1 MPSALKEL
9 GIRKAI
15 KFFYTTILSILY
27 KFMIF
32 PQMRVAF
39 LRLCGA
45 KIGKGTIICGGVRF
59 INLYR
64 TGFKGLTIGK
74 YCWISEEA
82 MFDLADKI
90 TVGDHVSFGHRSIIF
105 THLNIG
111 YKEHPLQKYY
121 PPYQKPVVIQ
131 NGSAISVYCVVLAG
145 ATIGE
150 RSLITTSSVV
160 SANRNVPSGVL
171 YGGNPGR
178 VIKVF
183 EEIPPQNIN
192 EQDKESE

>member
-1 MPSALKEL
+1 MPSALKQL
-9 GIRKAI
+9 GIKKAI
-15 KFFYTTILSILY
+15 KFFYTTILAIIY

-32 PQMRVAF
+32 PQMRTAF

-82 MFDLADKI
+82 MFDLADNI
-90 TVGDHVSFGHRSIIF
+90 NLGDYVTIGQRTMIF
-105 THLNIG
+105 THLNVG
-111 YKEHPLQKYY
+111 YGDHPLQKHF
-121 PPYQKPVVIQ
+121 PTCQKPVVIQ
-131 NGSAISVYCVVLAG
+131 SGVAVSINSIVLTG
-145 ATIGE
+145 AFIGE
-150 RSLITTSSVV
+150 RSMVMMNSVV
-160 SANRNVPSGVL
+160 SKDAKVPSGVM

-178 VIKVF
+178 TVRVL
-183 EEIPPQNIN
+183 EEIS
-192 EQDKESE
+192 KESEKN

>member
-1 MPSALKEL
+1 MPSALKQL

-15 KFFYTTILSILY
+15 KFFYTTFLAIIY

-32 PQMRVAF
+32 PQMRSAF

-64 TGFKGLTIGK
+64 TGFKGLTIGS

-82 MFDLADKI
+82 MFDLADRI
-90 TVGDHVSFGHRSIIF
+90 TFGDHVSFGQRSMIF
-105 THLNIG
+105 THSNVG

-121 PPYQKPVVIQ
+121 HPYQKPVVIQ
-131 NGSAISVYCVVLAG
+131 NGAAISVCCVILAG
-145 ATIGE
+145 ATVGE
-150 RSLITTSSVV
+150 RSMVIMNSVV

-178 VIKVF
+178 IIKVF

-192 EQDKESE
+192 E

>member
-1 MPSALKEL
+1 MPSALKQL
-9 GIRKAI
+9 GIKKAI
-15 KFFYTTILSILY
+15 KFFYTTILAIIY

-32 PQMRVAF
+32 PQMRTAF

-90 TVGDHVSFGHRSIIF
+90 TFGDYVSFGQRSMII
-105 THLNIG
+105 THINVG
-111 YKEHPLQKYY
+111 YSDHPLQKSF
-121 PPYQKPVVIQ
+121 PPEQKGIIIKNNTFIGPYSVILY
-131 NGSAISVYCVVLAG
+131 GV
-145 ATIGE
+145 TIGE
-150 RSLITTSSVV
+150 NSAIMVHSLVSQDVPASVLFG
-160 SANRNVPSGVL
+160 GV
-171 YGGNPGR
+171 PGR
-178 VIKVF
+178 VLRKL
-183 EEIPPQNIN
+183 ECDGQN
-192 EQDKESE
+192 

>member
-1 MPSALKEL
+1 MPSALKQL
-9 GIRKAI
+9 GIKKAI
-15 KFFYTTILSILY
+15 KFFYTTVLAIIY

-32 PQMRVAF
+32 PQMRTAF

-74 YCWISEEA
+74 YCWISEET

-90 TVGDHVSFGHRSIIF
+90 TFGDYVSFGQRSIIF

-111 YKEHPLQKYY
+111 YGDHPLQKHF
-121 PPYQKPVVIQ
+121 PPDQKPVVIQ
-131 NGSAISVYCVVLAG
+131 SGAYISVCCVIMPGVTIEEKSAIMMN
-145 ATIGE
+145 
-150 RSLITTSSVV
+150 SVV
-160 SANRNVPSGVL
+160 PKDRNIPSGVL
-171 YGGNPGR
+171 YGGIPGR
-178 VIKVF
+178 FIKVLDGTTI
-183 EEIPPQNIN
+183 E
-192 EQDKESE
+192 